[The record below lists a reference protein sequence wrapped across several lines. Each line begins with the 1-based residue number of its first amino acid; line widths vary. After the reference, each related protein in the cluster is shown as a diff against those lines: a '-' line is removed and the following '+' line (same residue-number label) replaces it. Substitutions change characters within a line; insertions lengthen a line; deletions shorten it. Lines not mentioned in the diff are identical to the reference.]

1 MINITLSRYLGDKR
15 IKQSEL
21 SRISNVNKNTISA
34 LYNNETKRIDLEVLN
49 KICNSLNCHLTDILE
64 YIPDKDDSST
74 TD

>member
-64 YIPDKDDSST
+64 YIPDDDSNT